1 MDNRFQKFL
10 PIGTVVLLKGAKK
23 RLMIAGFCAY
33 DEENKNKVYDYTGC
47 LYPEG
52 IISSREMALFD
63 HSQIDKI
70 YYLGLQD
77 QEEKAFKQKLINKIT
92 QDTNKQKQINTQQNN
107 INSQNNG

>member
-1 MDNRFQKFL
+1 MNNKFGKFL

-23 RLMIAGFCAY
+23 RLMITGFCAY
-33 DEENKNKVYDYTGC
+33 DEGKKDNVYDYTGC

-52 IISSREMALFD
+52 VINSKEMALFN

-77 QEEKAFKQKLINKIT
+77 QEEKTFKQKLLSKLAET
-92 QDTNKQKQINTQQNN
+92 LNKQNN
-107 INSQNNG
+107 NNQGNM